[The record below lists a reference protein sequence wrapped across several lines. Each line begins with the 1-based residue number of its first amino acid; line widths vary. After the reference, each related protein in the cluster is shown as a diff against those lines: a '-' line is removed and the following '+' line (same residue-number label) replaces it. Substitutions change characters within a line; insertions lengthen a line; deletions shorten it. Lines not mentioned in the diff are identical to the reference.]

1 MKSIESGVIR
11 KLSPSMMDC
20 FDDTTPFGCQRRF
33 VFRYVY
39 GYKEPMNETL
49 GDGVALHEMNKVYL
63 QDNKLLIS
71 VQKYTDWF
79 NAGKSYLDSI
89 RPRIVA
95 VEADVRMLVAGIPIH
110 EMSKC
115 DVVMND
121 GIIDWKTTSSISK
134 WGKTPG
140 QLAKNNQLVIYAK
153 AFHPDLDK
161 IVLVH
166 GQYQT
171 KDKVLFKTATVEVSR
186 EELDAHYEK
195 VILPLVDRMKEVAK
209 TGATEAELKAVK
221 PNRNACR
228 LNTKNACPHAALCP
242 PDKEN
247 ALMNLFN
254 KYKAPGTESA
264 PPPAA
269 QTPSGPAVLPPDAPK
284 SDPALAA
291 KPVEGFSPV
300 PPPKTEEE
308 KAKRRMLIVDVAPT
322 PASTPAAPAAEP
334 VDAEEAAALAALA
347 AIKEK
352 KAKAAEA
359 AKKAAEEAAAL
370 AAKKA
375 EEQKNAAPATTEGAA
390 ETEAEKKA
398 RGPGRPPGRKNNRT
412 LAEEAG
418 EGIGSG
424 SVRVA
429 YGVTMGIGG
438 PKSFEFVRI
447 DVEFSEKHAAG
458 EAEATYERVLDK
470 AKACIEAE
478 MLKVKAAQPT
488 LNPGAPS

>member
-161 IVLVH
+161 VVLVH

-171 KDKVLFKTATVEVSR
+171 KDKVLFKTVSVEVSKQ
-186 EELDAHYEK
+186 ELDAHYET

-254 KYKAPGTESA
+254 KYKAPDAAGTPA
-264 PPPAA
+264 PAT
-269 QTPSGPAVLPPDAPK
+269 TPSGPAVLPPDAPK

-291 KPVEGFSPV
+291 KPVEGFNPL
-300 PPPKTEEE
+300 PPAKTEAE
-308 KAKRRMLIVDVAPT
+308 KKERRMLIVDVP
-322 PASTPAAPAAEP
+322 STPAAAASAAP
-334 VDAEEAAALAALA
+334 VDDEEAQALAALA
-347 AIKEK
+347 AIKKK
-352 KAKAAEA
+352 KADAAEA
-359 AKKAAEEAAAL
+359 AKKAAAEAE
-370 AAKKA
+370 AKAKLEA
-375 EEQKNAAPATTEGAA
+375 EKPAEGAT

-418 EGIGSG
+418 EGVGSG

-447 DVEFSEKHAAG
+447 DVEFSEKHAPG